1 MIVSGAGRAHVA
13 DQKYRRFCIQLYY
26 KEGKRRAVVC
36 LQACYKRQY
45 LETSSR
51 RIKVINYQAL
61 NLKTRV
67 YSTYKPSKDWHIFNV
82 LNYIST

>member
-1 MIVSGAGRAHVA
+1 VVQAERMLPIK
-13 DQKYRRFCIQLYY
+13 KYRRFCIQLYY
-26 KEGKRRAVVC
+26 KEGTRRAVVC

-51 RIKVINYQAL
+51 KIKFINSKVL

-67 YSTYKPSKDWHIFNV
+67 YSNYKPSKDWHI
-82 LNYIST
+82 LNALDYIST

>member
-1 MIVSGAGRAHVA
+1 VVQAARMLPIK
-13 DQKYRRFCIQLYY
+13 KYRRFYIQLYY
-26 KEGKRRAVVC
+26 KEGKRRTVVC

-51 RIKVINYQAL
+51 TIKVINFKFL

-67 YSTYKPSKDWHIFNV
+67 YSTYKLSKDWHIFNV
-82 LNYIST
+82 LDYIPT

>member
-1 MIVSGAGRAHVA
+1 VVQVERMLPIK
-13 DQKYRRFCIQLYY
+13 KYRRFCIQLYY

-51 RIKVINYQAL
+51 RIKVINFQAL
-61 NLKTRV
+61 NLKTRA
-67 YSTYKPSKDWHIFNV
+67 YSIYKTSKDWHIFNV
-82 LNYIST
+82 LDYIPT